1 MPKQK
6 PTLAANKLRFVQ
18 SLAMR
23 DADYNEASSRSLW
36 VKKIFEDRNFLQSLD
51 NLSFIDE
58 KKVQVFSIRRVG
70 GQKERQMEY
79 EKGICNRDL

>member
-6 PTLAANKLRFVQ
+6 PKLAANKLRFVQ

-36 VKKIFEDRNFLQSLD
+36 VKIFFEDRNFLQSLD
-51 NLSFIDE
+51 NLLFY
-58 KKVQVFSIRRVG
+58 G
-70 GQKERQMEY
+70 W
-79 EKGICNRDL
+79 EKGASIKYT